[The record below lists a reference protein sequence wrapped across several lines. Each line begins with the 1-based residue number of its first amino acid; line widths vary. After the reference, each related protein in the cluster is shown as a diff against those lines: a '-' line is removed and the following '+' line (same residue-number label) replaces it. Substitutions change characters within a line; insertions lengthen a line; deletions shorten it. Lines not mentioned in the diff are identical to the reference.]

1 MGGGDKKSWRKGKRM
16 SVGVQGVFRLLHYDF
31 KPRDQWIPPI
41 PAEVFW
47 SGQQR
52 MGGCPIAIYG
62 SQK

>member
-1 MGGGDKKSWRKGKRM
+1 M